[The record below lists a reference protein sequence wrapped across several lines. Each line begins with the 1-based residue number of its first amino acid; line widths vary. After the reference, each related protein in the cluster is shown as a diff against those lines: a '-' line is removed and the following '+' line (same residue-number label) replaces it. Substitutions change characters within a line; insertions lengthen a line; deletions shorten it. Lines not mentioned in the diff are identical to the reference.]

1 MSFSTFLVL
10 IGPSGAGK
18 SSLGSELRK
27 KFPHLKT
34 SISATTRAPRP
45 GEVDGR
51 EYYFLTREKFQEIKP
66 KLLEWEEVHGQYYG
80 TPLEPIAQ
88 ARLEGKSLLFDIDI
102 RGAATLKGRYPEETK
117 VILILP
123 PTFETLS
130 DRITHRSQIS
140 KTELETRLNTAR
152 KEYEEMKRADF
163 IDYTVINDDKES
175 ALSELISLTEQI
187 FDERS
192 KRV

>member
-1 MSFSTFLVL
+1 MSFSTFIVL

-18 SSLGSELRK
+18 SSLGIGLRNR
-27 KFPHLKT
+27 FPQLKN

-51 EYYFLTREKFQEIKP
+51 EYYFLTKEKFEEIKP

-80 TPLEPIAQ
+80 TPIEPISQ
-88 ARLEGKSLLFDIDI
+88 ARIEGRSLLFDIDI
-102 RGAATLKGRYPEETK
+102 RGAATLKSKYPDETK

-140 KTELETRLNTAR
+140 DSELQTRLNTAR
-152 KEYEEMKRADF
+152 HEYEEMKKANF
-163 IDYTVINDDKES
+163 IDHTVINDDKER
-175 ALSELISLTEQI
+175 ALFELISLTEKI
-187 FDERS
+187 LLERG
-192 KRV
+192 K

>member
-1 MSFSTFLVL
+1 MSSSTFIVL

-18 SSLGSELRK
+18 SSLGSGLRN
-27 KFPHLKT
+27 KFPQLKN

-51 EYYFLTREKFQEIKP
+51 EYYFLTRDKFEEMKS
-66 KLLEWEEVHGQYYG
+66 KLLEWEEVHGNYYG
-80 TPLEPIAQ
+80 TPIEPISQ
-88 ARLEGKSLLFDIDI
+88 ARHEGKSLLFDIDI
-102 RGAATLKGRYPEETK
+102 RGAATLKSKFPDETK

-140 KTELETRLNTAR
+140 KAELETRLNTAR
-152 KEYEEMKRADF
+152 HEYEAMKRADF
-163 IDYTVINDDKES
+163 IDYTVINEDKEK
-175 ALSELISLTEQI
+175 ALSELISLAEQI
-187 FDERS
+187 FNERS
-192 KRV
+192 NR